1 MRRFILFVLLVA
13 LCVYGLYRWTENHS
27 LDRLPEKFTPAEGP
41 KLNYDDV
48 HVLAAM
54 EEEYTRLVQA
64 VVPSVVSITAT
75 KRVEAPAV
83 EDPFELFFGR
93 RFRAPRRTGEMRS
106 LGSGVIVSREGHI
119 VTNKHVVAD
128 VDEVRIRMANGQEA
142 AARIIGSDTTTDI
155 AVLKVTGIKVTPL
168 AFADSDKVKVGQ
180 RVIAVGNPFGFD
192 ETVTQGII
200 SAKGRAMEDSVNDFF
215 QTDAAINPG
224 NSGGPLVDLR
234 GEIIGINSSIYAGS
248 GSGSWQG
255 LGFAIPANTAR
266 RALEA
271 IIKNGRVP
279 HGYLGVMVP
288 SPELA
293 ARLGLPEI
301 DGAYVYNITPDSPA
315 EKAGIRKGDIVR
327 SIGHH
332 PVHSFSDLRTQI
344 AGLDTGSQVAIGIQR
359 GSESVTLNAQIAE
372 QPDDQSPRAS
382 SKATAN
388 PGSAPAT
395 PSSPDAG
402 PALLGGIHVIDIP
415 PDHQEDLPPNAHG
428 VMISSVDDNCPAT
441 GTLQQSDVIEEIDHA
456 PIHSVPEYNRAVATV
471 AGDGV
476 LLSICRDRHRSFA
489 VIRVR

>member
-1 MRRFILFVLLVA
+1 MRRFIVFVLVVA
-13 LCVYGLYRWTENHS
+13 VCVFGLYRWTENRS
-27 LDRLPEKFTPAEGP
+27 LDHLPEKFTPAAGP
-41 KLNYDDV
+41 KLDYDDV

-93 RFRAPRRTGEMRS
+93 RFRVPRKTEEMRS
-106 LGSGVIVSREGHI
+106 LGSGVIVSKEGHI
-119 VTNKHVVAD
+119 VTNQHVVAD
-128 VDEVRIRMANGQEA
+128 VDEVRIRMADGQEA
-142 AARIIGSDTTTDI
+142 PARIIGSDATTDI

-200 SAKGRAMEDSVNDFF
+200 SAKGRSMEDSVNDFF

-234 GEIIGINSSIYAGS
+234 GEIIGINSSVYAGLGS
-248 GSGSWQG
+248 GSRQG

-293 ARLGLPEI
+293 ARLGLPET

-315 EKAGIRKGDIVR
+315 DKAGIRKGDIVR

-332 PVHSFSDLRTQI
+332 AVHGFSDLRSQI
-344 AGLDTGSQVAIGIQR
+344 AGLETGSEVTIGIQR
-359 GSESVTLNAQIAE
+359 GSESVTVTAKIAE
-372 QPDDQSPRAS
+372 QPDDQAPHVGRAS
-382 SKATAN
+382 PTAA
-388 PGSAPAT
+388 GG
-395 PSSPDAG
+395 PS
-402 PALLGGIHVIDIP
+402 
-415 PDHQEDLPPNAHG
+415 N
-428 VMISSVDDNCPAT
+428 
-441 GTLQQSDVIEEIDHA
+441 
-456 PIHSVPEYNRAVATV
+456 
-471 AGDGV
+471 
-476 LLSICRDRHRSFA
+476 
-489 VIRVR
+489 

>member
-1 MRRFILFVLLVA
+1 
-13 LCVYGLYRWTENHS
+13 
-27 LDRLPEKFTPAEGP
+27 
-41 KLNYDDV
+41 
-48 HVLAAM
+48 M

-83 EDPFELFFGR
+83 QDPFELFFGR
-93 RFRAPRRTGEMRS
+93 RFRIPRQTEEMRS
-106 LGSGVIVSREGHI
+106 LGSGVIVSKEGHI
-119 VTNKHVVAD
+119 VTNQHVVAD
-128 VDEVRIRMANGQEA
+128 VDEVRIRMADGQEA
-142 AARIIGSDTTTDI
+142 AARIIGSDATTDI

-200 SAKGRAMEDSVNDFF
+200 SAKGRSMEDSINDYF

-332 PVHSFSDLRTQI
+332 AVHGFSDLRSQI
-344 AGLDTGSQVAIGIQR
+344 AGLDAGSQVAIGIQR
-359 GSESVTLNAQIAE
+359 GSESVTVTARIAE
-372 QPDDQSPRAS
+372 QPDDQSRHVGRA
-382 SKATAN
+382 APTAA
-388 PGSAPAT
+388 GGT
-395 PSSPDAG
+395 PSDG
-402 PALLGGIHVIDIP
+402 GTALLAGVHVMEIP
-415 PDHQEDLPPNAHG
+415 PDHEEDLPANAHG
-428 VMISSVDDNCPAT
+428 VMVSGVDDNCPAA

-456 PIHSVPEYNRAVATV
+456 PIHSLAEYRQAVSV
-471 AGDGV
+471 IAGDGV
-476 LLSICRDRHRSFA
+476 LLSICRDRRRSFA
-489 VIRVR
+489 VVRVRAP